1 MNLSKVYYKY
11 GNYEAISVL
20 QGQYLAIKYK
30 SRLLGREERYG
41 FFDLP
46 ATEAKG
52 IKEYYMFSAYSLQ
65 NSGGDGHEIPWSY
78 QWNTLVQLT
87 DSRL

>member
-1 MNLSKVYYKY
+1 MTLSKVYYKY

-52 IKEYYMFSAYSLQ
+52 IQEYYMFSAYSLQ
-65 NSGGDGHEIPWSY
+65 NSGGDGHEIPWNY
-78 QWNTLVQLT
+78 
-87 DSRL
+87 